1 MVSGPA
7 ARAVGEAIGLG
18 DTAVTIWSIAKWPV
32 LLGLA
37 AVVVAIL
44 YYTTPNVQQPEF
56 KWISLGAIVAIITWV
71 IASALF
77 GLYVSQFSNCNKT
90 YGSLAGVIIFLLWLR
105 ITNLALLFGA
115 ELKRRDGTR
124 SATSGRDTRRG
135 RHSAATPRHQ
145 GHQEERGEGRS
156 GFRAGPATP
165 EQPRGQLDAGRFV
178 NRKPKD
184 DNGFD
189 IREQPQF
196 TGSGAASWAA

>member
-32 LLGLA
+32 LL
-37 AVVVAIL
+37 AIL

-145 GHQEERGEGRS
+145 GHQEERGERTLGISSRASNS
-156 GFRAGPATP
+156 GTAAGAARRRP
-165 EQPRGQLDAGRFV
+165 V
-178 NRKPKD
+178 
-184 DNGFD
+184 
-189 IREQPQF
+189 REQK
-196 TGSGAASWAA
+196 TEG